1 LYETETTSTFADDH
15 IIIMRIP
22 MISFSFHLGI
32 KKACSAGR
40 VVTMGR
46 YPDLQPAL
54 PASFVKPT
62 RTSQILQSGIVLAT
76 VVILGC
82 MSLVAVIVAIAVFM
96 SANPQTG
103 GVNATQAF
111 ALSAVSIV
119 NLRRSKTHS

>member
-1 LYETETTSTFADDH
+1 
-15 IIIMRIP
+15 
-22 MISFSFHLGI
+22 
-32 KKACSAGR
+32 
-40 VVTMGR
+40 
-46 YPDLQPAL
+46 
-54 PASFVKPT
+54 
-62 RTSQILQSGIVLAT
+62 
-76 VVILGC
+76 

>member
-1 LYETETTSTFADDH
+1 
-15 IIIMRIP
+15 
-22 MISFSFHLGI
+22 MISFSFHLGS